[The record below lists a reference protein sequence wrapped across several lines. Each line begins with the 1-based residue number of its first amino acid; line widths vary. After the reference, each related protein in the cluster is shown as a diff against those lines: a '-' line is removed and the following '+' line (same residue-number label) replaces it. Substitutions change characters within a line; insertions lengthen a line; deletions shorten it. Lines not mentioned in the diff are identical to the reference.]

1 MDAVTIKRLF
11 REAPLWVLASHNA
24 GKINEIADLVAPF
37 SITVKGAG
45 EMGLEEPEETEKSFA
60 GNALLKA
67 RAAARASGAVAL
79 ADDSGLEVTALNG
92 EPGVY
97 SARWAGPNKDF
108 GRAMRTVEEK
118 LAASG
123 SADRSARFV
132 CVLALVH
139 PEGAELVF
147 EGEVKGDLVW
157 PPRGDQGFGYD
168 PVFVPAG
175 DSRTFA
181 EMQTFEKKAL
191 SHRARAFALLTS
203 AVFGP

>member
-1 MDAVTIKRLF
+1 MDVVTKIRLF

-24 GKINEIADLVAPF
+24 GKIKEIADLVAPF

-45 EMGLEEPEETEKSFA
+45 EMGLEEPEETEKTFS

-67 RAAARASGAVAL
+67 RAAAKASGAVAL
-79 ADDSGLEVTALNG
+79 ADDSGLEVSALGG

-97 SARWAGPNKDF
+97 SARWAGPEKDF
-108 GRAMRTVEEK
+108 RLAMETVEAK

-123 SADRSARFV
+123 STDRSARFV

-139 PEGAELVF
+139 PDGAELVF

-168 PVFVPAG
+168 PVFVARG
-175 DSRTFA
+175 ETRTFA
-181 EMQTFEKKAL
+181 EMGTAEKKAL
-191 SHRARAFALLTS
+191 SHRAAAFGKLTDT
-203 AVFGP
+203 VFGA

>member
-1 MDAVTIKRLF
+1 MDVVTKNRLF
-11 REAPLWVLASHNA
+11 RDAPLWVLASHNA
-24 GKINEIADLVAPF
+24 GKIKEIADLVAPF

-45 EMGLEEPEETEKSFA
+45 EMGLEEPEETEKTFS

-67 RAAARASGAVAL
+67 RTAAKASGAVAL
-79 ADDSGLEVTALNG
+79 ADDSGLEVSALGG

-97 SARWAGPNKDF
+97 SARWAGPEKDF
-108 GRAMRTVEEK
+108 RLAMETVEAK

-123 SADRSARFV
+123 STDRSARFV

-139 PEGAELVF
+139 PDGAELVF

-168 PVFVPAG
+168 PVFVARG
-175 DSRTFA
+175 ETRTFA
-181 EMQTFEKKAL
+181 EMGAAEKKAL
-191 SHRARAFALLTS
+191 SHRAAAFRKLTD
-203 AVFGP
+203 AVLGT

>member
-1 MDAVTIKRLF
+1 MDVVTIKRLF

-24 GKINEIADLVAPF
+24 GKIKEIADLVAPF
-37 SITVKGAG
+37 SIRVKGAG
-45 EMGLEEPEETEKSFA
+45 EMGLEEPEETEKTFS

-67 RAAARASGAVAL
+67 RAAAKASGAVAL
-79 ADDSGLEVTALNG
+79 ADDSGLEVSALGG

-97 SARWAGPNKDF
+97 SARWAGPEKDF
-108 GRAMRTVEEK
+108 RLAMETVEKK

-123 SADRSARFV
+123 SPDRSARFV

-139 PEGAELVF
+139 PGGAELVF

-168 PVFVPAG
+168 PVFVARG
-175 DSRTFA
+175 ETRTFA
-181 EMQTFEKKAL
+181 EMGAAEKKAL
-191 SHRARAFALLTS
+191 SHRADAFRKLTDT
-203 AVFGP
+203 VFGA